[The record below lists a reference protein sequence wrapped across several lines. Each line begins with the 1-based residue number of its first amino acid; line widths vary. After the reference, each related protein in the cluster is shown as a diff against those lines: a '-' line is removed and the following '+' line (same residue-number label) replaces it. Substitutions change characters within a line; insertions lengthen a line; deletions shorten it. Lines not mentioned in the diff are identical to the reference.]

1 MSPSRLRWPVLLL
14 VFLLLPLL
22 FSGDFIRGL
31 LNQFLIFSVLAVGM
45 NVVFGYMGHIPFGYA
60 AFFGLGAYGSA
71 LAALNLSWPFWA
83 AFTTGALVAAFAG
96 LGIGWIS
103 LKLKGAY
110 FAITTFGFMAILHVI
125 CKNWVSFT
133 RGPMG
138 LYGIP
143 RPAVAGLALD
153 TNLSYYFL
161 ALGLLVFCLYFA
173 DRLDRSPVGRAIS
186 ATRENEELSQSIGIS
201 ILKYQLVA
209 FCASS
214 FMAGLAGALYAHYF
228 RSIVPDLMTPYYS
241 LIAIV
246 MVVVGGRKTL
256 FGPLIGALIF
266 VILPE
271 YFGMT
276 GPARMLL
283 FGVVTLACIL
293 ALPRGVWPAISSA
306 AGRWRRRTPE
316 EDWRV
321 PGAARGKPL

>member
-1 MSPSRLRWPVLLL
+1 MRFTLRWPVLLL
-14 VFLLLPLL
+14 IFVALP
-22 FSGDFIRGL
+22 FIFTGDFVRGL

-71 LAALNLSWPFWA
+71 LAALKLGWPFWA
-83 AFTTGALVAAFAG
+83 TFILGAIIATLAG
-96 LGIGWIS
+96 FFIGWIS

-125 CKNWVSFT
+125 CKNWVDFT

-143 RPAVAGLALD
+143 RPSLVELIFD

-161 ALGLLVFCLYFA
+161 AMACLVLCLYFA

-186 ATRENEELSQSIGIS
+186 GTRENEELSQSIGIS
-201 ILKYQLVA
+201 ILRYQLVA
-209 FCASS
+209 FCVSS
-214 FMAGLAGALYAHYF
+214 FMAGLSGALYAHYF
-228 RSIVPDLMTPYYS
+228 RSIVPDLMTAYYS

-246 MVVVGGRKTL
+246 MVVVGGRGTL

-276 GPARMLL
+276 GPTRMLL
-283 FGVVTLACIL
+283 FGIVTLVCIIG
-293 ALPRGVWPAISSA
+293 LPRGVWPAISSV
-306 AGRWRRRTPE
+306 G
-316 EDWRV
+316 
-321 PGAARGKPL
+321 GFFRGEKPV